1 MHFSWNYAFEMAV
14 HVESLIFF
22 RGGGGSFFFLGGG
35 GVNFATN
42 SIVPV

>member
-22 RGGGGSFFFLGGG
+22 RGGGGGGVLGGR
-35 GVNFATN
+35 VNFATN